1 MEKLKPF
8 FKDKVTINGTK
19 INMKQKVV
27 KILWMILFI
36 FGIYSIYFC
45 YLIK

>member
-8 FKDKVTINGTK
+8 FKDKVTVNGTK

-27 KILWMILFI
+27 KML
-36 FGIYSIYFC
+36 
-45 YLIK
+45 